1 MKSKQENSYGLFDKA
16 KTSARFTYDKA
27 RNGVHSAVTK
37 AKKGVP
43 LVAAKA
49 RNGFCLA
56 AAKTKRGATLAAAK
70 AKEGLGQ
77 AIVKVRS
84 SKIPLSRLSTY
95 LLHQNAGKSKVL
107 KIQLAKL
114 KVSINSIS
122 FCSVNKIFGELFRR
136 IKSFRPGKSGE
147 YPNKR
152 AVIAAAAAVV
162 LLAVS
167 IGANLR
173 VEAFAV
179 EADGK
184 RIAIIDQKDAAEKL
198 LADIKVEKGR
208 LWNRKVDVKQQL
220 VFEAIKARRFQVDNL
235 TELKNILNKNI
246 TFVAVATGISVNGQV
261 AVVVK
266 DNKVA
271 EDLLEKLKS
280 STVPDNVKVENI
292 AFEEKVEFVDVPVSL
307 KDVSTI
313 DDAIKVL
320 KEGKQKK
327 VVHVVKEGDS
337 LWSIARANDMH
348 VPELLEANPSIKGEH
363 LDLDQ
368 EINLVALEPVV
379 NVIIT
384 GRRTVEEA
392 VPYKTIVKKD
402 TSLWR
407 GRETVKTRGENGAR
421 EVTYQ
426 LVLKNGVVV
435 EKDVLK
441 EKVLKVATN
450 KVVVRGSRYVVAS
463 RGTGGMVGWP
473 ISGRINSGYGG
484 RWGRMHTGIDI
495 DAYKGQPVGAAAE
508 GVITGAGWDG
518 GYGKM
523 VTIKHSNGLVTRYAH
538 LSKIEVSVG
547 QSVERGDLIGLAGST
562 GRSTGPHLHFEVLS
576 GGSFQNP
583 MKFLK

>member
-1 MKSKQENSYGLFDKA
+1 MKSKQENSYGLIDKA
-16 KTSARFTYDKA
+16 KTGARLALA
-27 RNGVHSAVTK
+27 RAGNGVQSAATR
-37 AKKGVP
+37 A
-43 LVAAKA
+43 
-49 RNGFCLA
+49 
-56 AAKTKRGATLAAAK
+56 KRGVTFAAAK

-84 SKIPLSRLSTY
+84 SKLPLFRLSTY
-95 LLHQNAGKSKVL
+95 LLHQNTVKSKVL
-107 KIQLAKL
+107 KIQLTKL
-114 KVSINSIS
+114 KVSIKSYDFS
-122 FCSVNKIFGELFRR
+122 SVNKIVGELSRR
-136 IKSFRPGKSGE
+136 IKSFRPGNPGE
-147 YPNKR
+147 YPNKK
-152 AVIAAAAAVV
+152 AIIAAASAVV
-162 LLAVS
+162 LLAVF

-173 VEAFAV
+173 VDAFAV

-184 RIAIIDQKDAAEKL
+184 RIAIIDQKTAAEKL
-198 LADIKVEKGR
+198 LADIKVEKSR
-208 LWNRKVDVKQQL
+208 LWKRKVDVKQQL
-220 VFEAIKARRFQVDNL
+220 GFEAIRAKRYQVDNL
-235 TELKNILNKNI
+235 IELKNKLNKNI

-266 DNKVA
+266 DNKAA

-280 STVPDNVKVENI
+280 SSIPDNVKVENI
-292 AFEEKVEFVDVPVSL
+292 AFEEKVEFVDVPISL
-307 KDVSTI
+307 KDIATI
-313 DDAIKVL
+313 DDALKVL
-320 KEGKQKK
+320 KEGKEKK

-348 VPELLEANPSIKGEH
+348 VPELLKANPSIKGEH

-379 NVIIT
+379 NVVIT
-384 GRRTVEEA
+384 GRRTVEET

-407 GRETVKTRGENGAR
+407 GRETIKTRGENGAR

-426 LVLKNGVVV
+426 LVLKNGVVM

-441 EKVLKVATN
+441 EKVLKVATD

-463 RGTGGMVGWP
+463 RGKGGKVGWP
-473 ISGRINSGYGG
+473 ISGRITSGYGK

-495 DAYKGQPVGAAAE
+495 DAYKGQPVGAAAA
-508 GVITGAGWDG
+508 GVVTGAGWDG

-523 VTIKHSNGLVTRYAH
+523 VTVRHSNGLVTRYAH

-547 QSVERGDLIGLAGST
+547 QSVERGDLLGLAGST
-562 GRSTGPHLHFEVLS
+562 GRSTGTHVHFEVLS